1 MMLSHFNFKPLF
13 KDQSLPGWYIRF
25 YYKGNLYEATYQK
38 DGSIDWKEEQ
48 PSSEDLPS
56 VVSQIHEL
64 MLFHVYD
71 S

>member
-1 MMLSHFNFKPLF
+1 MLSHFMYKPLF
-13 KDQSLPGWYIRF
+13 KDQSLPGWSIRF

-38 DGSIDWKEEQ
+38 DGSIVWKGNPPSEEL
-48 PSSEDLPS
+48 EDIIS
-56 VVSQIHEL
+56 HIHEL